1 MKKLIFTLGFIA
13 ALCNTTFAKKVKTD
27 DIFDKYRFSLF
38 AGFGVNSLKPVNAT
52 SDNYAISKTKN
63 HTGFLFG
70 ISADWNLNER
80 YTAFTGLGLDWRGGS
95 IASAHDSTALK
106 ADYLRSTA
114 VDYKWQY
121 VTIPLGL
128 KLKAA
133 ELDKLKIY
141 AQTGVDLGI
150 MVSQK
155 GNYNGV
161 LASGLG
167 ATPISNSK
175 LKGFANGV
183 PVNFGWSIGVGGEY
197 KLNKSNSGYV
207 TLLYRNGISDATAP
221 NLNTAGNKFNDGN
234 IRTNTFSLRV
244 GYYF

>member
-1 MKKLIFTLGFIA
+1 MKKIIFTTAILSLFCQGV
-13 ALCNTTFAKKVKTD
+13 FAKKVSTD

-38 AGFGVNSLKPVNAT
+38 AGLGITSLKPVNST
-52 SDNYAISKTKN
+52 SDNYAVSKTKN

-70 ISADWNLNER
+70 ISADWNLNDR
-80 YTAFTGLGLDWRGGS
+80 YTAFTGIGLDWRGGS
-95 IASAHDSTALK
+95 ISSVHDSTVLK

-155 GNYNGV
+155 GNYAGV
-161 LASGLG
+161 LGTGLA
-167 ATPISNSK
+167 ATPIANSK
-175 LKGFANGV
+175 LKGFANAV
-183 PVNFGWSIGVGGEY
+183 PVNFGWSIGIGGEY
-197 KLNKSNSGYV
+197 KLNKSNSGYA

-221 NLNTAGNKFNDGN
+221 NLNSAGNKYNDGN
-234 IRTNTFSLRV
+234 IRSNTFSLRI